1 MGQMCVQQDKKV
13 ILVEMNWSNRILLAM
28 LTGFFALFYGNLIGQ
43 EITIDE
49 LQDSIKRVSS
59 KEEKFNLE
67 LQLGERYLR
76 ENIAKADSIGPVLLR
91 KSQQL
96 SDSARFNALFYNSRL
111 AKTNGD
117 LDSYFNTIVSCQPF
131 LSKLKSDDIIYKLYL
146 HLGYYHANSLEM
158 PTAEFYLDNALKIAK
173 KEKNNQ
179 RITKAYMNLAYM
191 KMWDQHKDSALMYV
205 NKAIGSARLSNNK
218 RLLSQAFNTQAE
230 IYDYFGQVE
239 LSVAKNLVAL
249 QLAEETTDVY
259 HMAKFARQVGEA
271 QDKIE
276 SLNDA
281 EYYFNRSKTDAI
293 RVNDVRQVGLAD
305 VLLADVL
312 RKRKKYEEAIKS
324 CEDAIELLTQKNDLN
339 SLGEA
344 HVVLGR
350 IFREQKKFDDAV
362 QNYNQSLVY
371 FESANNIEMIADAF
385 HDVGTVFLEQKKYQ
399 TALNYLERSI
409 EIREKGGST
418 NEIYETYRVI
428 SQLYDDTN
436 RPVKALEYLQK
447 YLDYMDNNTT
457 VQAATKVAEL
467 SESYRAEQR
476 ERYIQL
482 QKDSIERQKQERVVT
497 DTKLENSQLRNSLQQ
512 SVIVALIILSIL
524 AGVIL
529 FYRWNQNKIR
539 QQQKEAE
546 MSQTLLRAQMN
557 PHFVFNAMSVIQ
569 SYIYENDTK
578 NSTKFLVNFSRLMR
592 LILENSPKEFIPI
605 RTEVEILEKYLAMQK
620 LRFEDRFEY
629 FIETDQ
635 AILDEFGIIPPMIT
649 QPFIENSIEHGQLH
663 TVDGGYIKV
672 DFKKV
677 NGMLEISI
685 SDNGI
690 GIEASKQNKKSSAH
704 KSMAMTITSDRIE
717 NLNKKYKTTGYMKIE
732 DRTVEGDRGT
742 RVQISLPYKIETN
755 PIS

>member
-1 MGQMCVQQDKKV
+1 MRQKCVQRDKKV
-13 ILVEMNWSNRILLAM
+13 ILVEMINGNRIGSLIFVVFFSAFFSSLL
-28 LTGFFALFYGNLIGQ
+28 GQ
-43 EITIDE
+43 NISIES
-49 LQDSIKRVSS
+49 LKDSIRKANS
-59 KEEKFNLE
+59 KEEKFSLE
-67 LQLGERYLR
+67 LELGERYLI
-76 ENIAKADSIGPVLLR
+76 ENIAAADSVGSILLR

-96 SDSARFNALFYNSRL
+96 SDSSRFNALFFNARL

-117 LDSYFNTIVSCQPF
+117 LDTYFDRIVACQPF
-131 LSKLKSDDIIYKLYL
+131 LSKLKSDDVIYKLYL
-146 HLGYYHANSLEM
+146 HLGYYHASLLET
-158 PTAEFYLDNALKIAK
+158 PTAEFYLNDALRIAK
-173 KEKNNQ
+173 KESN
-179 RITKAYMNLAYM
+179 RTDATYAYLNLAYM
-191 KMWDQHKDSALMYV
+191 KMWAQQKDSALMYV
-205 NKAIGSARLSNNK
+205 NKGINSARLTNNK
-218 RLLSQAFNTQAE
+218 RLLSAAFNTQAK

-249 QLAEETTDVY
+249 QMAEEITDVY
-259 HMAKFARQVGEA
+259 LMAKYAREVGEA

-276 SLNDA
+276 NLDDA
-281 EYYFNRSKTDAI
+281 QYYFNRSKADAI
-293 RVNDVRQVGLAD
+293 RVKDVRQIGLAD
-305 VLLADVL
+305 IFLADIF
-312 RKRKKYEEAIKS
+312 RKRKKYDEAIDF
-324 CEDAIELLTQKNDLN
+324 CEDAIRVLTEKNDLN

-350 IFREQKKFDDAV
+350 IYKEQKKYDAAV

-371 FESANNIEMIADAF
+371 FESANNVEMIADAF
-385 HDVGTVFLEQKKYQ
+385 HDVGTVFLEQKKYK

-418 NEIYETYRVI
+418 NKIYETYRVI
-428 SQLYDDTN
+428 SRLYDDTN

-447 YLDYMDNNTT
+447 YLDFMDNNTT

-482 QKDSIERQKQERVVT
+482 QKDSIERERQERLVT
-497 DTKLENSQLRNSLQQ
+497 DTKLENSQLRNNLQR
-512 SVIVALIILSIL
+512 SVILALVILSIL

-529 FYRWNQNKIR
+529 FYRWNQNKIK
-539 QQQKEAE
+539 QQQREAE

-569 SYIYENDTK
+569 SYIYDNDTK
-578 NSTKFLVNFSRLMR
+578 NSTRFLVNFSRLMR

-635 AILDEFGIIPPMIT
+635 VILDEFGIIPPMIT

-663 TVDGGYIKV
+663 TVDGGYIRIEFRKV
-672 DFKKV
+672 E
-677 NGMLEISI
+677 GMLQIAI

-690 GIEASKQNKKSSAH
+690 GIEASKENKKSSAH
-704 KSMAMTITSDRIE
+704 KSMAMEITSERIE
-717 NLNKKYKTTGYMKIE
+717 NLNNKYKTTGFMKIE
-732 DRTVEGDRGT
+732 NLNSERNTGT
-742 RVQISLPYKIETN
+742 KVQISLPYKIETN